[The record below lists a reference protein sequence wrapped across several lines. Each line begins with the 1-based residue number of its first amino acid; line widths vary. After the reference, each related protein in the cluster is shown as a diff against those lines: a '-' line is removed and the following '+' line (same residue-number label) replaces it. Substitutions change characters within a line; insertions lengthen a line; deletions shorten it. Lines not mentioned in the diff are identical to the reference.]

1 MKTLKK
7 TIAIFLVMLTIFTTL
22 SAVMPVLASSE
33 LVTAGN
39 VTSGNAPETETEPEE
54 EPEILSEIIE
64 KREENAKH
72 FLMSDGSFMVAQ
84 YPTAVHYQNDSE
96 EWVDY
101 NNNVKDTQATTE
113 QVELFGTD
121 ELYSTSNLLE
131 NVVFAEKSNSNTL
144 VSYEAKDYPI
154 SFNYQSAK
162 KSNIKIIENETELT
176 GNDAFLTL
184 PDITQEV
191 LYENVFD
198 GVDLQYIVSPD
209 NLKENIIIKN
219 KSAQNSF
226 TVNYN
231 IGELSAQVVD
241 DKTINLMSGSEVIYT
256 ISAPYMY
263 DANGEKSEGI
273 TLTVDKNK
281 NGKLRVDITV
291 DSQWLQAENRA
302 YPVVVD
308 PTIETKTDRDAI
320 DSVMIA
326 KSCGNTNYSAQSEMV
341 VGYEG
346 SEYGQCRVLVK
357 FTLPALNKGDIIVDA
372 RLNLFNTTLEYYYS
386 DTADMQVNAHML
398 TGEWSLTGVTWN
410 NQPTYDS
417 IVADYNI
424 FKKGTGYNWRYFNI
438 TQIAKEWYNDPTSNN
453 GILLKSSTEVADKN
467 INGVKA
473 KLYSEKY
480 NSVENHYPSLSLTY
494 RNNKGIEDFW
504 SYTTLSA
511 GSAGTA
517 YINDY
522 TGNLVF
528 IHGDVA
534 TTGELMPVSLEHVY
548 NGYMADKNAS
558 TYPHS
563 GRGNKLSLQQTVK
576 ASGIADYP
584 YIYEDGDGTQHYFY
598 KKTENGTTKYI
609 DEDGLNLE
617 LKIVS
622 GGGYTITDKS
632 DNVMTF
638 NTSGLLTQIADAEGR
653 KATLTYATEINTAE
667 NEKPFLK
674 TITDGAGHKITL
686 TYNTGANGG
695 SNCQLKSITGPDGK
709 TLTYNTSDG
718 KRSKV
723 TYPDGTYSTYTYD
736 SDGALL
742 TAKSSDGYKLTFTY
756 GTDGAKR
763 VTSVTES
770 VGDSLGQKIV
780 FSRNKVNQT
789 VIETAGDDAVFGNS
803 DDLITTYQFDNFG
816 RTVSTK
822 MKLRDGTSLGA
833 EKYNY
838 TGGSEGGGTDIGK
851 RNRISSSAAMG
862 KNINNLLINHNFEN
876 TDDWAST
883 YWLNSSYNSYGT
895 AEITNAYKYNG
906 EKSVKITVND
916 LSSVT
921 VDGGMAMHQA
931 AGICSSPGTYTFSAY
946 IKTNGVTVR
955 EGAERGGACLAVR
968 ITDENGDYIRQYSEM
983 LTDTTD
989 TSLDNGWQRIHF
1001 TFEVP
1006 DGAALCRVYP
1016 LLYNAKGTAY
1026 FDCAQLEKNSTVN
1039 TYNLLQNASFEN
1051 GTENWSVNNCGDGE
1065 GISTAINNGG
1075 SKSFK
1080 FIGNAGT
1087 EKYIRQTV
1095 YVSGSEKDTYILSG
1109 YVRAFAVPLDMEAG
1123 RRMDISVKINYEGGT
1138 SKIKRPTIFNSAVPG
1153 SWQYASGVFNLSDED
1168 DSTTKTP
1175 ESIIVYCGY
1184 RKQANACY
1192 FDDISLVKEPAPTYT
1207 YDEDGN
1213 LISASENAEKNTNLS
1228 YDANDN
1234 LKSFTDERNAQY
1246 EYKYAETGNKHRL
1259 LSATNKASGVKYAYS
1274 YYGSGTGNNLKA
1286 QEIVSGSGNYIIRTS
1301 TVYTDAENGIASGA
1315 YVRRESNQHGYSTYY
1330 NYNKQSGLLMSVTD
1344 AEDNRT
1350 EYDYDENNGNITS
1363 VTAGGKTVGYTYD
1376 SSKTKLTQITHNG
1389 FNYGFTYDA
1398 FGNILSTKVGSQPL
1412 MTNEYQANNGK
1423 LTKSTYGNGDYKEY
1437 TYNDYGQTVRI
1448 NENNKNAFYWRY
1460 NNTGY
1465 PYMHTDY
1472 NSGRV
1477 YYYTYDSLGRVIRE
1491 FEKTYGEEE

>member
-1 MKTLKK
+1 MHQRT
-7 TIAIFLVMLTIFTTL
+7 
-22 SAVMPVLASSE
+22 
-33 LVTAGN
+33 
-39 VTSGNAPETETEPEE
+39 
-54 EPEILSEIIE
+54 
-64 KREENAKH
+64 
-72 FLMSDGSFMVAQ
+72 
-84 YPTAVHYQNDSE
+84 
-96 EWVDY
+96 
-101 NNNVKDTQATTE
+101 
-113 QVELFGTD
+113 
-121 ELYSTSNLLE
+121 
-131 NVVFAEKSNSNTL
+131 NS
-144 VSYEAKDYPI
+144 
-154 SFNYQSAK
+154 
-162 KSNIKIIENETELT
+162 
-176 GNDAFLTL
+176 
-184 PDITQEV
+184 
-191 LYENVFD
+191 
-198 GVDLQYIVSPD
+198 
-209 NLKENIIIKN
+209 
-219 KSAQNSF
+219 
-226 TVNYN
+226 
-231 IGELSAQVVD
+231 
-241 DKTINLMSGSEVIYT
+241 
-256 ISAPYMY
+256 
-263 DANGEKSEGI
+263 
-273 TLTVDKNK
+273 
-281 NGKLRVDITV
+281 
-291 DSQWLQAENRA
+291 
-302 YPVVVD
+302 
-308 PTIETKTDRDAI
+308 
-320 DSVMIA
+320 
-326 KSCGNTNYSAQSEMV
+326 
-341 VGYEG
+341 
-346 SEYGQCRVLVK
+346 
-357 FTLPALNKGDIIVDA
+357 
-372 RLNLFNTTLEYYYS
+372 
-386 DTADMQVNAHML
+386 
-398 TGEWSLTGVTWN
+398 
-410 NQPTYDS
+410 
-417 IVADYNI
+417 
-424 FKKGTGYNWRYFNI
+424 
-438 TQIAKEWYNDPTSNN
+438 
-453 GILLKSSTEVADKN
+453 
-467 INGVKA
+467 
-473 KLYSEKY
+473 
-480 NSVENHYPSLSLTY
+480 
-494 RNNKGIEDFW
+494 
-504 SYTTLSA
+504 
-511 GSAGTA
+511 
-517 YINDY
+517 
-522 TGNLVF
+522 
-528 IHGDVA
+528 
-534 TTGELMPVSLEHVY
+534 
-548 NGYMADKNAS
+548 
-558 TYPHS
+558 
-563 GRGNKLSLQQTVK
+563 
-576 ASGIADYP
+576 
-584 YIYEDGDGTQHYFY
+584 
-598 KKTENGTTKYI
+598 
-609 DEDGLNLE
+609 
-617 LKIVS
+617 
-622 GGGYTITDKS
+622 
-632 DNVMTF
+632 
-638 NTSGLLTQIADAEGR
+638 
-653 KATLTYATEINTAE
+653 
-667 NEKPFLK
+667 
-674 TITDGAGHKITL
+674 
-686 TYNTGANGG
+686 
-695 SNCQLKSITGPDGK
+695 K

-718 KRSKV
+718 KGSKV

-742 TAKSSDGYKLTFTY
+742 TAISSDGYKLTFTY

-780 FSRNKVNQT
+780 FSRDKVNQT

-883 YWLNSSYNSYGT
+883 YWLNSSYNSFGT

-1491 FEKTYGEEE
+1491 FEKTYGEEEYRFGSQFTYDLSNNLTKLVNSADGLAVTTKYYFDAANRPTKSYLNAYVDHQYVYDTLGRLNYTNLNFKNDAQVKIDYTYANAANRTDSEGKITYITSQISKEEIGDRGYEYTYDKVGNITEIKEKTASGTYAAKVTYTYDALGQLKRENNVDLNKTIVYNYDSGGNIVSKVEYPYTTGTLGTATKTVSYGYDSAWKDKLVSIVTGVNSEETTQNITYDAIGNPKTYRNGMTFTWQGRQMKTANLNGTSVSYKYNADGLRTYKKVGSTVHEYEYSGDKLFYEKRGDIKFYYRYDVNGNLMSITRLKANGDKFTLYAVCNSRGDVEELRKETGSLYARYVYDSWGNIIAVYDASGVKITDTANLAIQNPFRYRGYYYDAESGLYYLQSRYYDPVTGRFVNADSLVDTSNVLGFNMYAYCGNNPVNREDSEGSFWKSIGNAIKEIWNKIKFTTEKKNKITKNFNRFREHMSRPREDGSTFSFGISGGYTSGGLSNNKSYVLSSDTSYNYALQKTDSIGVSTGGGASGGLVITITDATNVSDLEDKSKSRGVTIVSGSGISIDLIEFKDASNRDRHGISVVILFGGEFEIHEADNRTFNIKTWNLFG